1 MSIIAGF
8 MVPHPPL
15 IIPDVGRGNE
25 HVVDKTIRS
34 YERVGR
40 EILALLPE
48 TIIITSPHSILYRD
62 YFHLSPG
69 RRAAGNFG
77 SFGAPQVSFDERYDE
92 ELVNEISSMAAAEG
106 FPAGTFGERQPE
118 LDHGTM
124 VPLYFIEKAYRE
136 AGVKTDFSIVRSG
149 LSGFSLEQHVRF
161 GEIIR
166 KAVEETGRKA
176 VFVASGDLSHKLQK
190 SGPYGF
196 DPAGPVYDEKIMD
209 VMGRGAFSELSS
221 FDERLLDE
229 AAECGH
235 RSFTIMGGAMK
246 GDRLSIEKLSHEDVT
261 GVGYGICTYMVL

>member
-1 MSIIAGF
+1 MPMIAGF

-25 HVVDKTIRS
+25 HVVDKTIKS

-40 EILALLPE
+40 EILSLHPE
-48 TIIITSPHSILYRD
+48 TIIITSPHSILYGD
-62 YFHLSPG
+62 YFHVSPG
-69 RRAAGNFG
+69 RSAAGDFG
-77 SFGAPQVSFDERYDE
+77 NFGAPQVSFNESYDE
-92 ELVNEISSMAAAEG
+92 ELVKEISEIAGREG
-106 FPAGTFGERQPE
+106 FPAGTLGERDPR

-124 VPLYFIEKAYRE
+124 VPLFFIEKAYRE
-136 AGVKTDFSIVRSG
+136 AGEKKDFMIVRSG
-149 LSGFSLEQHVRF
+149 LSGLSLEQHVRF

-166 KAVEETGRKA
+166 KAVDVTGRRT

-209 VMGRGAFSELSS
+209 VMGRGAFDELTG
-221 FDERLLDE
+221 FDEKLLDE

-246 GDRLSIEKLSHEDVT
+246 GEKLSIERLSHEDVT

>member
-40 EILALLPE
+40 EIFALRPK

-62 YFHLSPG
+62 YFHISPG
-69 RRAAGNFG
+69 RGAAGDFG
-77 SFGAPQVSFDERYDE
+77 SFGAPQATFNEDYDE
-92 ELVNEISSMAAAEG
+92 KLVNEISSIAAKEG
-106 FPAGTFGERQPE
+106 FPAGTLGERQPL

-124 VPLYFIEKAYRE
+124 VPLFFIEKAYRE
-136 AGVKTDFSIVRSG
+136 AGVKADFEIIRSG
-149 LSGFSLEQHVRF
+149 LSGLSLEQHVRF

-166 KAVEETGRKA
+166 EAIETIGRRA

-209 VMGRGAFSELSS
+209 VMGRGAFDELTA
-221 FDERLLDE
+221 FDEKLLDE

-235 RSFTIMGGAMK
+235 RSFTIMGGALK

-261 GVGYGICTYMVL
+261 GVGYGICTYMAL

>member
-25 HVVDKTIRS
+25 HVVDRTIRS

-40 EILALLPE
+40 EILSLHPE

-62 YFHLSPG
+62 YFHMSPG
-69 RRAAGNFG
+69 RKAAGDFA
-77 SFGAPQVSFDERYDE
+77 SFGAPQVSFDEDYDE
-92 ELVNEISSMAAAEG
+92 KLVKEISEIAAKES
-106 FPAGTFGERQPE
+106 FPAGTLGERQPE

-124 VPLYFIEKAYRE
+124 VPLFFIEKAYRE
-136 AGVKTDFSIVRSG
+136 AGEKKDFRIIRSG

-161 GEIIR
+161 GEIISE
-166 KAVEETGRKA
+166 AVENTKRRA

-209 VMGRGAFSELSS
+209 VMGRGAFDELKS
-221 FDERLLDE
+221 FDEKLLDE

-235 RSFTIMGGAMK
+235 RSFTIMGGALK
-246 GDRLSIEKLSHEDVT
+246 GQKLSIEKLSHEDVT

>member
-1 MSIIAGF
+1 MAIIAGF

-15 IIPDVGRGNE
+15 IIPEVGRGNE
-25 HVVDKTIRS
+25 HVVDRTIRS

-40 EILALLPE
+40 EILALRPE
-48 TIIITSPHSILYRD
+48 TIIITSPHSILYSD
-62 YFHLSPG
+62 YFHVSPG
-69 RRAAGNFG
+69 RSASGDFGN
-77 SFGAPQVSFDERYDE
+77 FGAPQVSFDESYDE
-92 ELVNEISSMAAAEG
+92 ELVGKISEIAERER
-106 FPAGTFGERQPE
+106 FSAGTLGERQPW

-124 VPLYFIEKAYRE
+124 VPLFFIEKAYRE
-136 AGVKTDFSIVRSG
+136 AGEKKDFKVVRSG
-149 LSGFSLEQHVRF
+149 LSGLSLEQHVRF

-166 KAVEETGRKA
+166 EAVDSTGRKT

-209 VMGRGAFSELSS
+209 VMGRGAFDELKS
-221 FDERLLDE
+221 FDENLLNE

-246 GDRLSIEKLSHEDVT
+246 DKKLSIEKLSHEDVT

>member
-34 YERVGR
+34 YERAGR
-40 EILALLPE
+40 EILSLRPE

-62 YFHLSPG
+62 YFHISPG
-69 RRAAGNFG
+69 RGAAGDFG
-77 SFGAPQVSFDERYDE
+77 SFGAPQASFKESYDE
-92 ELVNEISSMAAAEG
+92 ELVEAISSIAREEG
-106 FPAGTFGERQPE
+106 FPAGTFGERDPR

-136 AGVKTDFSIVRSG
+136 AGVSKDFSIVRSG

-166 KAVEETGRKA
+166 EAVESLDIRA

-196 DPAGPVYDEKIMD
+196 DPAGPIYDEKIMD
-209 VMGRGAFSELSS
+209 VMGRGAFSELTS

-235 RSFTIMGGAMK
+235 RSFTIMGGALK

>member
-1 MSIIAGF
+1 MAMIAGF

-25 HVVDKTIRS
+25 HIVDKTIKS

-40 EILALLPE
+40 EILSLHPE
-48 TIIITSPHSILYRD
+48 TIIITSPHSILYGD
-62 YFHLSPG
+62 YFHVSPG
-69 RRAAGNFG
+69 RSAAGDFG
-77 SFGAPQVSFDERYDE
+77 NFGAPQVSFNESYDE
-92 ELVNEISSMAAAEG
+92 ELVREISEMAKREG
-106 FPAGTFGERQPE
+106 FSAGTLGERDPR

-124 VPLYFIEKAYRE
+124 VPLFFIEKAYRE
-136 AGVKTDFSIVRSG
+136 AGEKKDFMIVRSG
-149 LSGFSLEQHVRF
+149 LSGLSLEQHVRF

-166 KAVEETGRKA
+166 KAVDVTGRRT

-209 VMGRGAFSELSS
+209 VMGRGAFDELTG
-221 FDERLLDE
+221 FDEKLLDE

-246 GDRLSIEKLSHEDVT
+246 GEKLSIEKLSHEDVT